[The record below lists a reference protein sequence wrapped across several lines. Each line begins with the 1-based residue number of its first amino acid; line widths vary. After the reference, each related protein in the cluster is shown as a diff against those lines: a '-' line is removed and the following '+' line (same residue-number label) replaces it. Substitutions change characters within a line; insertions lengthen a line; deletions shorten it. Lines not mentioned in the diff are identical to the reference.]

1 MKVIYE
7 DKIRECGEKLIN
19 NYKKGLLKGG
29 VNGPYNDPETEVR
42 NMAHLA
48 IIIAIEILSF
58 KQKKLIPTLENIGKY
73 FLNNH
78 KNGLYIMRLKENKD
92 PWPLRKIQRPAH
104 RIPGA
109 SSASGAYRI
118 PDGKRKSAAS
128 GILQQNP
135 RTAPCTED
143 HCHL

>member
-48 IIIAIEILSF
+48 IIIAIEILLAIIIAIEILSF

-92 PWPLRKIQRPAH
+92 PYNGVIGHAWVIEALIYIYKVT
-104 RIPGA
+104 
-109 SSASGAYRI
+109 
-118 PDGKRKSAAS
+118 
-128 GILQQNP
+128 QN
-135 RTAPCTED
+135 RQYLEYSV
-143 HCHL
+143 